1 MKKLTSEEIA
11 RTNDIIANTKWVR
24 DMINYQLTQEHKD
37 WNNVMYQVAEAFG
50 IVTIEKKEESK

>member
-24 DMINYQLTQEHKD
+24 DMVNYQLTQEHKD
-37 WNNVMYQVAEAFG
+37 LNNVMYQVAEAFG
-50 IVTIEKKEESK
+50 IIQEVQS